1 MSKEVSLTNFSAHYI
16 CGQQT
21 RRFCAVSA
29 LQAQHRWCLTGTP
42 IQNRLDDLSSLTRFL
57 KIPYLDNS
65 FSFNN
70 NISKP
75 IKANQAYGLKRLR
88 SLLKSICIRRTAES
102 LAVPEPTV
110 CLRRLNFTDFERE
123 AYEDLVQ
130 AHKKAMDE
138 VVSKQ
143 NKKRSSQL
151 GLCQAILQ
159 LRRFCNTGC
168 STRALV
174 ELPAHN
180 AEDAFG
186 CLQQTGEAICAYC
199 LKEISSCGDT
209 EDSRSGIFADCS
221 HLLCLECANRIRPTG
236 TMAEFRCLVCGVWS
250 HHSYTEPS
258 IHHGLSLPHN
268 RATTFNTK
276 LASLYRDLT
285 DYQDSDKG

>member
-1 MSKEVSLTNFSAHYI
+1 MVPLTTSSAHYI

-29 LQAQHRWCLTGTP
+29 LEAQHRWCLTGTP
-42 IQNRLDDLSSLTRFL
+42 VQNRLDDLSSLIRFL
-57 KIPYLDNS
+57 KIPYLDNA
-65 FSFNN
+65 FSFKNQ
-70 NISKP
+70 ISKP
-75 IKANQAYGLKRLR
+75 IEQNQAYGLKRLR
-88 SLLKSICIRRTAES
+88 SLLKSICLRRTAEL

-110 CLRRLNFTDFERE
+110 CLRRLDFTDFERE
-123 AYEDLVQ
+123 AYEDVAQ

-168 STRALV
+168 STRALA
-174 ELPAHN
+174 ELPTPN

-199 LKEISSCGDT
+199 SKEISSCGDT
-209 EDSRSGIFADCS
+209 EDSGSGTFADCS
-221 HLLCLECANRIRPTG
+221 HLLCLECINRIQPTS
-236 TMAEFRCLVCGVWS
+236 TMAGFRCPVCGVWS
-250 HHSYTEPS
+250 HHSYTEPG
-258 IHHGLSLPHN
+258 IHDGLSSLHN
-268 RATTFNTK
+268 GANAFNTK
-276 LASLYRDLT
+276 LASLYRDVT
-285 DYQDSDKG
+285 EYQDSDKG